1 MTSTR
6 CEVFNWILIPLS
18 IVVGLAS
25 LANIQGYYE
34 VYFVYS
40 MALLVTLSHV
50 HYGICTV
57 STFTHSLSL
66 FFSYFVFIKRLIKFV
81 SILIFIVLQ
90 SQVNQLKIHSRLR
103 IKRTKI
109 ELNGNY
115 KYFLIYLF

>member
-6 CEVFNWILIPLS
+6 CEVFNWILILLS

-57 STFTHSLSL
+57 STFTHSL
-66 FFSYFVFIKRLIKFV
+66 FFSYFVFKKRLIKFV
-81 SILIFIVLQ
+81 NILIFIVLQ

-115 KYFLIYLF
+115 